1 LVRRFE
7 KTMILPIQFYRNI
20 LILLLIIIIQGC
32 AAAVLAGGATGTT
45 AVVIDRRTAGT
56 MIDDQSIELKAGHL
70 FRNDPE
76 INDNAHWNITS
87 FNTVVL
93 VSGEA
98 PTEDLKSRMG
108 DLVRDIPKV
117 SHVYNEIT
125 IAAPSALVSR
135 SSDSLITSKVK
146 TRLLSLDNFDG
157 TKVKVVT
164 EKGIVY
170 LMGLVNHEE
179 GDRATD
185 ATRQV
190 GGVQKVVKLFQYI
203 D

>member
-1 LVRRFE
+1 MTVL
-7 KTMILPIQFYRNI
+7 LQFYRNI
-20 LILLLIIIIQGC
+20 LILLVIISIHGC
-32 AAAVLAGGATGTT
+32 AAAVVAGGATGV
-45 AVVIDRRTAGT
+45 AVAVDRRTTGT
-56 MIDDQSIELKAGHL
+56 MIEDQSIELKAGQA
-70 FRNDPE
+70 FRDDPE

-87 FNTVVL
+87 FNLVVL
-93 VSGEA
+93 ISGEA
-98 PTEDLKSRMG
+98 PTEEMKERMG
-108 DLVRDIPKV
+108 NLVRNIPKV

-146 TRLLSLDNFDG
+146 TKLLSLDNFDG
-157 TKVKVVT
+157 TKIKVVT
-164 EKGIVY
+164 EKGVVY
-170 LMGLVNHEE
+170 LMGLVTHEE
-179 GDRATD
+179 SDRATE